1 MLLTSCREAL
11 FHISRIRQLSILAI
25 AMSLQVQGVDSDDD
39 EVEFV
44 GEPACEFVPI
54 SHGLKADSLVSK
66 NMFGQ
71 HILAEPVEPVALLQ
85 TFLPSES
92 F

>member
-44 GEPACEFVPI
+44 GEPACDFARVESGLPRKQEYVWAAYSGRARGARRFAAII
-54 SHGLKADSLVSK
+54 SSIRK
-66 NMFGQ
+66 
-71 HILAEPVEPVALLQ
+71 LL
-85 TFLPSES
+85 S
-92 F
+92 